1 MYESKVVKSFK
12 NLDIC
17 EKFACRDTAGAI
29 KLVDLLDNNA
39 GRFTINNV
47 SNVVKTAVHNDKLKE
62 DSRDYSNIF
71 IMTEEGDVYY
81 SSSETLWSDLEGMM
95 EVFGDEEQE
104 VELFDIAVIAVP
116 SKNNQQAFLKAR
128 LLDVKY
134 KM

>member
-95 EVFGDEEQE
+95 EVFSDEEQE

>member
-12 NLDIC
+12 DLDIC
-17 EKFACRDTAGAI
+17 EKFACRDTAGAT

-47 SNVVKTAVHNDKLKE
+47 TNVVKTLVHNDKLKDE
-62 DSRDYSNIF
+62 NKEYSNIF
-71 IMTEEGDVYY
+71 IMTADDDVYY
-81 SSSETLWSDLEGMM
+81 SSSETLWSDLEGML
-95 EVFGDEEQE
+95 EVFADEEEE

-116 SKNNQQAFLKAR
+116 SRNNQQAFLKAR

>member
-17 EKFACRDTAGAI
+17 EKFACRDTAGAT

-62 DSRDYSNIF
+62 DSKDYSNIF
-71 IMTEEGDVYY
+71 IMTAEGDVYY
-81 SSSETLWSDLEGMM
+81 SSSETLWSDLEGML
-95 EVFGDEEQE
+95 EVFTDEEQE

>member
-1 MYESKVVKSFK
+1 MYESKVVESFK

-17 EKFACRDTAGAI
+17 EKFACRDTAGAVR
-29 KLVDLLDNNA
+29 LVDLLDNNA

-71 IMTEEGDVYY
+71 IMTAEGDVYY
-81 SSSETLWSDLEGMM
+81 SSSETLWSDLQGMM

>member
-12 NLDIC
+12 DLDIC
-17 EKFACRDTAGAI
+17 EKFACRDTAGAT
-29 KLVDLLDNNA
+29 KLVDLLDNNS

-47 SNVVKTAVHNDKLKE
+47 RNVVKTVVHNDKLK
-62 DSRDYSNIF
+62 DDNKDYSNIF
-71 IMTEEGDVYY
+71 IMTADGDVYY
-81 SSSETLWSDLEGMM
+81 SSSETLWSDLEGML
-95 EVFGDEEQE
+95 EVFADEEEE

-116 SKNNQQAFLKAR
+116 SRNNQQAFLKAR

>member
-1 MYESKVVKSFK
+1 MYESKVIKSFK
-12 NLDIC
+12 ELDIC
-17 EKFACRDTAGAI
+17 EKFACRDTAGAA
-29 KLVDLLDNNA
+29 KLVDLLDNNS

-47 SNVVKTAVHNDKLKE
+47 KNIVKTVVHNDKLK
-62 DSRDYSNIF
+62 DDNKDYSNIF
-71 IMTEEGDVYY
+71 IMTDDGDVYY
-81 SSSETLWSDLEGMM
+81 SSSETLWSDLEGMLD
-95 EVFGDEEQE
+95 VFADEEGE

>member
-12 NLDIC
+12 ELDIC
-17 EKFACRDTAGAI
+17 EKFACRDTAGAT

-47 SNVVKTAVHNDKLKE
+47 TNVVRTDVHNDRLK
-62 DSRDYSNIF
+62 DGNKDYSNIF
-71 IMTEEGDVYY
+71 IMTADGDAYY
-81 SSSETLWSDLEGMM
+81 SSSETLWCDLDGMM
-95 EVFGDEEQE
+95 DVFADDEQE
-104 VELFDIAVIAVP
+104 VEMFDISVIGVP
-116 SKNNQQAFLKAR
+116 SRNNQQPFLKAR

>member
-12 NLDIC
+12 NLNIC
-17 EKFACRDTAGAI
+17 EKFACRDTAGAV

-71 IMTEEGDVYY
+71 IMTAEGDVYY

-95 EVFGDEEQE
+95 EVFGGEEQE

>member
-17 EKFACRDTAGAI
+17 EKFACRDTAGAT

-62 DSRDYSNIF
+62 DSKDYSNIF
-71 IMTEEGDVYY
+71 IMTAEGDVYY

-95 EVFGDEEQE
+95 EVFSDEEQE
-104 VELFDIAVIAVP
+104 VEMFDIAVIAVP

>member
-1 MYESKVVKSFK
+1 MYESKVVESFK

-39 GRFTINNV
+39 GRFRINNV
-47 SNVVKTAVHNDKLKE
+47 TNVVKTAVHNDNVKDDKK
-62 DSRDYSNIF
+62 DYSNIF
-71 IMTEEGDVYY
+71 IMTAEGDVYY
-81 SSSETLWSDLEGMM
+81 SSSEIIWNDLKGML
-95 EVFGDEEQE
+95 EVFSDEVQE
-104 VELFDIAVIAVP
+104 VEMFDISVIAVP

>member
-17 EKFACRDTAGAI
+17 EKFACRDTAGAT
-29 KLVDLLDNNA
+29 KLVDLLDNNS

-47 SNVVKTAVHNDKLKE
+47 TNVVKTAVHNDMVNNDKK
-62 DSRDYSNIF
+62 DYSNIF
-71 IMTEEGDVYY
+71 IMTAEGDVYY

-95 EVFGDEEQE
+95 EVFSDEEQE

>member
-1 MYESKVVKSFK
+1 MYESKVTKSFK

-17 EKFACRDTAGAI
+17 EKFACRDTAGAT
-29 KLVDLLDNNA
+29 KLVDLLDNNS

-47 SNVVKTAVHNDKLKE
+47 TNVVKTAVHNDMVNNDKK
-62 DSRDYSNIF
+62 DYSNIF
-71 IMTEEGDVYY
+71 IMTAEGDVYY
-81 SSSETLWSDLEGMM
+81 SSSETLWSDLEGML
-95 EVFGDEEQE
+95 EVFADEEQE

-116 SKNNQQAFLKAR
+116 SRKNQQAFLKAR

>member
-1 MYESKVVKSFK
+1 MYESKVIKSFK
-12 NLDIC
+12 ELDIC
-17 EKFACRDTAGAI
+17 EKFACRDTAGAT

-47 SNVVKTAVHNDKLKE
+47 RNVVKTAVHNDKLKDDNKE
-62 DSRDYSNIF
+62 YSNIF
-71 IMTEEGDVYY
+71 IMTADGDVYY
-81 SSSETLWSDLEGMM
+81 SSSETLWSDLDGML
-95 EVFGDEEQE
+95 EVFADEEEE

-116 SKNNQQAFLKAR
+116 SRNNQQAFLKAR